1 MPPNSYNGFSQAINT
16 QEKNKMENHQVKVK
30 YEQFDDGECAIC
42 YSAPHV
48 DKTSPPC
55 GHVFCY
61 QCLKNWIKHSATC
74 PVCVKRFSEIKHGD
88 QIELIPNQHRRILHV
103 PFVIN
108 LLFAVTIALSFWII
122 WWHYYIFILVPQP
135 FMYKMEEQFNFPFS
149 KVHIMSVIIYTIFQ
163 INDSYHNRRLARPY
177 SNMLV
182 SIIISVIMSW
192 ILFTWWY
199 YAVYLLMFKKFHYK
213 IRLWKVKIHISTF
226 IITLHLLSN

>member
-1 MPPNSYNGFSQAINT
+1 
-16 QEKNKMENHQVKVK
+16 MENHQVKVK

-61 QCLKNWIKHSATC
+61 QCLKNWIKNSATC

-88 QIELIPNQHRRILHV
+88 QVELIPKQHRHILQV

-108 LLFAVTIALSFWII
+108 LLFAVTFALLLLII
-122 WWHYYIFILVPQP
+122 CLSVYILILAPLP
-135 FMYKMEEQFNFPFS
+135 LLYDMEEKLDFPFS
-149 KVHIMSVIIYTIFQ
+149 KAHIMSVIIYTIFG
-163 INDSYHNRRLARPY
+163 INDEYNNRLARPY

-182 SIIISVIMSW
+182 SMIISGIVSW
-192 ILFTWWY
+192 ILFT
-199 YAVYLLMFKKFHYK
+199 
-213 IRLWKVKIHISTF
+213 
-226 IITLHLLSN
+226 